1 MQLVFDNFLGGRVF
15 KFPVSDIDTFFDE
28 NYPLKLSNSG
38 VTSFLKSLKIPA
50 SYFLKQPKETQLEL
64 LANQKLLGNFKGDI
78 LVYEKGGYFDFCCVG
93 CEESLKT
100 LLDRCP
106 VNSSWTYISE
116 DLSAG
121 YIRYFFSDASIVDN
135 DYNFGVFIDYPLLFA
150 KPMIVNVGFYKI
162 NQESSD
168 LNTELYLK
176 DAKIKLKSD
185 KLPET
190 SHNIYFSDLLSAS
203 KSDNLHKYVDLL
215 RNHNTDTETCINLLL
230 SYEKDKMVSKGIS
243 SKVRKYIIKEEL
255 VLSNLEELS

>member
-1 MQLVFDNFLGGRVF
+1 M
-15 KFPVSDIDTFFDE
+15 
-28 NYPLKLSNSG
+28 
-38 VTSFLKSLKIPA
+38 
-50 SYFLKQPKETQLEL
+50 
-64 LANQKLLGNFKGDI
+64 
-78 LVYEKGGYFDFCCVG
+78 
-93 CEESLKT
+93 
-100 LLDRCP
+100 LDRCP

-255 VLSNLEELS
+255 VLSNLEELVSVLSLFINECRSHSSKMKYRTDVVNSLLATIDKLPHICYNDIYGEGY